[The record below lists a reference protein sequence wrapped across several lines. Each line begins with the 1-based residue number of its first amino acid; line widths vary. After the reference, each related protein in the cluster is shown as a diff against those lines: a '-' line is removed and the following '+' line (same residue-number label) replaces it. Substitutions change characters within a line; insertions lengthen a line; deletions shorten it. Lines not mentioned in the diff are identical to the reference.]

1 MVIDLAR
8 LLRHLATSSS
18 LVHRRFPDAAMRA
31 IEAAIA
37 EGERRHEPEI
47 RFAVEGALDP
57 RAILRGI
64 TPRARAI
71 EVFSE
76 QRVWDTEHNT
86 GVLIYL
92 LLADRDVE
100 IVADRGLAAVV
111 SPADWE
117 AICRAMETE
126 LRAGRYEA
134 GALAGIRAASDL
146 LARHFPARGPG
157 RGEQPDRPIV
167 L

>member
-1 MVIDLAR
+1 MVMNLGR
-8 LLRHLATSSS
+8 LLRHLVTSAR
-18 LVHRRFPDAAMRA
+18 LVHRRFPEPAMHA

-47 RFAVEGALDP
+47 RFAVEAALHP

-71 EVFSE
+71 DVFSE
-76 QRVWDTEHNT
+76 LRVWDTEHNT

-100 IVADRGLAAVV
+100 IVADRGVARIT
-111 SPADWE
+111 PAEWE
-117 AICRAMETE
+117 AICREMESH
-126 LRAGRYEA
+126 LREGRYEEA
-134 GALAGIRAASDL
+134 ALAAIRATSDL
-146 LARHFPARGPG
+146 LARHFPAHGPG
-157 RGEQPDRPIV
+157 RAEQPDRPVV

>member
-1 MVIDLAR
+1 MDTAR
-8 LLRHLATSSS
+8 LLRHLATSSR
-18 LVHRRFPDAAMRA
+18 LVHRRFPAPALAA

-47 RFAVEGALDP
+47 RFAVEAALHP
-57 RAILRGI
+57 RAVIRGLS
-64 TPRARAI
+64 PRDRANAL
-71 EVFSE
+71 FSE
-76 QRVWDTEHNT
+76 LRVWDTEHNT

-100 IVADRGLAAVV
+100 IVADRGVAARVGT
-111 SPADWE
+111 AEWE
-117 AICRAMETE
+117 AICREMEAH
-126 LRAGRYEA
+126 LCLGRYEA
-134 GALAGIRAASDL
+134 GAIAGIRATSDL

-157 RGEQPDRPIV
+157 RGEQSNRPVV